1 MAELEESRRK
11 LVIQQLQRHG
21 VSLMNVSSSN
31 GVNGTLS
38 TDKSLDK
45 SMGWGDLKD
54 AVDEAKVL
62 LIIHKS
68 IVLHMYSLYMSY
80 LLSLYLIAAN
90 LSNGGQT
97 LAANRLFELHETQ
110 EDNLI
115 LSRQLEDL
123 QVGTF
128 FCNGGG

>member
-1 MAELEESRRK
+1 MLLTRLRY
-11 LVIQQLQRHG
+11 
-21 VSLMNVSSSN
+21 
-31 GVNGTLS
+31 
-38 TDKSLDK
+38 
-45 SMGWGDLKD
+45 
-54 AVDEAKVL
+54 L
-62 LIIHKS
+62 LIKPNS
-68 IVLHMYSLYMSY
+68 IVLHMYALYVPY

-123 QVGTF
+123 QVRTF
-128 FCNGGG
+128 FCVGGC

>member
-1 MAELEESRRK
+1 MP
-11 LVIQQLQRHG
+11 
-21 VSLMNVSSSN
+21 
-31 GVNGTLS
+31 
-38 TDKSLDK
+38 
-45 SMGWGDLKD
+45 
-54 AVDEAKVL
+54 
-62 LIIHKS
+62 
-68 IVLHMYSLYMSY
+68 Y
-80 LLSLYLIAAN
+80 LLNLYLIAAN

-128 FCNGGG
+128 VMEERVDIFVAVLSWILIFLFL